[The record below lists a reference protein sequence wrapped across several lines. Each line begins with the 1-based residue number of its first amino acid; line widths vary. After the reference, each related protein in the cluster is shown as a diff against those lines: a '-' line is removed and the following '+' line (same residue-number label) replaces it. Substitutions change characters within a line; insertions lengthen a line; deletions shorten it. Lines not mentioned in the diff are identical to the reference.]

1 MGNSTR
7 MNRDKGISVTSG
19 SSDAEGNIETEEQ
32 LKQLKSQLHTL
43 DCKLPFFK
51 KKKKKNQQE
60 TCIATSP
67 F

>member
-7 MNRDKGISVTSG
+7 MDRGKGISVTSK

-32 LKQLKSQLHTL
+32 LKPQLHTL
-43 DCKLPFFK
+43 DCKLPLK
-51 KKKKKNQQE
+51 KKKKEKNQQE